1 MNKQFMTDE
10 ELDVAIDRAAKAM
23 QPIGYSSE
31 RERELRRLHHGA
43 LVWIKQQRER
53 EAKQ

>member
-1 MNKQFMTDE
+1 MNDQFMSDE
-10 ELDVAIDRAAKAM
+10 QLDAAIDRAAKALK
-23 QPIGYSSE
+23 PIGYRSK
-31 RERELRRLHHGA
+31 REHELRRLHHGA